1 MCEKWG
7 DDEVKKLVE
16 WIVEIAPEPSDG
28 DDNPEDSDEDVES
41 VEDSD
46 EGDSGILFYLWPLKF
61 YQSSKNLFLKRRH
74 HSQGIALSKGQET
87 ILPLPEKKNQVNNQK
102 RSGSVV
108 QAAPL
113 NFRKKINKRFLFF
126 TFNVNYC
133 VA

>member
-1 MCEKWG
+1 VCEKWG

-46 EGDSGILFYLWPLKF
+46 EGDSGILLYLWPLKF
-61 YQSSKNLFLKRRH
+61 YQSSKNLLLKKRH

-87 ILPLPEKKNQVNNQK
+87 ILPLPEKENQVNNQK

-113 NFRKKINKRFLFF
+113 NFRKKNK
-126 TFNVNYC
+126 
-133 VA
+133 